1 MAGCVCPGID
11 WSMRKI
17 TLGLWHL
24 KQVLSVQS
32 LVSGARTHCTVGVKV
47 DLVLLRSQACCNQEL
62 PINLSLLA
70 LWWRTL
76 ITLLP
81 YLQYLWSQYVADR
94 S

>member
-1 MAGCVCPGID
+1 
-11 WSMRKI
+11 MRKI
-17 TLGLWHL
+17 TLSLWHL

-32 LVSGARTHCTVGVKV
+32 FVSGARTHCTVGVKV
-47 DLVLLRSQACCNQEL
+47 DLVLLCSQACCNQEL

-76 ITLLP
+76 IALLP
-81 YLQYLWSQYVADR
+81 DLQYLRSQYVANR